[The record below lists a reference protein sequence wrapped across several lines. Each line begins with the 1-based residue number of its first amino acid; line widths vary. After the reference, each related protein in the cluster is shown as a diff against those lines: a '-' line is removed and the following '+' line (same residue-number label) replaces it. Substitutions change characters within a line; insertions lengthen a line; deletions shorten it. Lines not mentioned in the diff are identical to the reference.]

1 MTMKTNTTLAASAL
15 ALLIAA
21 PALADS
27 SAELEHRVDEL
38 TKRLAELESNGGGG
52 LSFGNGGTID
62 IYGYV
67 KADFIQDLDSD
78 LGTTT
83 FGLGSLVP
91 GAASDENFQAHAFQS
106 RLGVRGSSQSD
117 IGDIG
122 FQLEGDFFGDGGGGF
137 RLRHANATLGNWL
150 VGQTWTNFM
159 QLNAFPGTLDFQGPA
174 GLTFARQTQVRYTQ
188 DFGQQLSASF
198 SVEDAAFDSSDPI
211 ATAALDWANDRFT
224 LRGAVLYGTLD
235 TGSNEVD
242 AWGASIGG
250 TAKLWE
256 GGGLSA
262 TYTRGEAI
270 AGYFQFGGD
279 GYYDDGGTNRAVET
293 EGASLGVTHAFNDKW
308 SIGTA
313 YGYRRD
319 DAGVATGTRSLETVH
334 FNVNYAPV
342 ENVSVGLEYFT
353 GERELFDGSKA
364 DADRIQASVQF
375 NF

>member
-1 MTMKTNTTLAASAL
+1 MTLNRHTTLAASAL

-21 PALADS
+21 PAVADS
-27 SAELEHRVDEL
+27 AADLEHRVDEL
-38 TKRLAELESNGGGG
+38 TARLAELENNRASG

-83 FGLGSLVP
+83 FGLANLTP
-91 GAASDENFQAHAFQS
+91 GFTSDENFQAHAFQS
-106 RLGVRGSSQSD
+106 RLGVRGTAPSD
-117 IGDIG
+117 FGDIG
-122 FQLEGDFFGDGGGGF
+122 FQIEGDFFGDGGGGF

-150 VGQTWTNFM
+150 VGQSWSNFM
-159 QLNAFPGTLDFQGPA
+159 QLNAFPSTLDFQGPA
-174 GLTFARQTQVRYTQ
+174 GLTFARQTQVRYTH
-188 DFGQQLSASF
+188 DFAQNLSASF
-198 SVEDAAFDSSDPI
+198 SVEDAVFDSSDPI
-211 ATAALDWANDRFT
+211 ATAALDWANDRFS

-250 TAKLWE
+250 TAQLWE
-256 GGGLSA
+256 GGLISA

-270 AGYFQFGGD
+270 APYFQFGGS
-279 GYYDDGGTNRAVET
+279 GFYDDSGTNRAVET
-293 EGASLGVTHAFNDKW
+293 EGASLGITHAINDKW
-308 SIGTA
+308 SLGAA

-334 FNVNYAPV
+334 LTVNYAPV

-353 GERELFDGSKA
+353 GERELFDGSTA